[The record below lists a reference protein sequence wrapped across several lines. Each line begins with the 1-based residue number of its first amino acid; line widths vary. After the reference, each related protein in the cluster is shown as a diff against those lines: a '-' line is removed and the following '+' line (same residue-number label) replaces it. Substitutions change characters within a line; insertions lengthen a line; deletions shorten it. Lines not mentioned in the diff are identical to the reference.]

1 MDKKIKVTLPNGKTA
16 TLAPRRPDKPAPG
29 IEQQVANIADAAA
42 ERRAQEAAKEYIET
56 VLPIIELTAEINV
69 RLQALTQ
76 IVNDLKTAQ
85 DEATQEAAH
94 KAAQEA
100 LTESAVPGTSAPRA
114 TAPSGSEYTFEVHRD
129 QHGLIQSVTAT
140 PVGGNSDE

>member
-16 TLAPRRPDKPAPG
+16 TLAPRRPDRPAPG

-56 VLPIIELTAEINV
+56 VLPVVELTAEINT
-69 RLQALTQ
+69 RLQALAQ

-100 LTESAVPGTSAPRA
+100 LTESAVPGAPRA

-140 PVGGNSDE
+140 PVGGSDE

>member
-29 IEQQVANIADAAA
+29 IGQQVANIADAAA

-56 VLPIIELTAEINV
+56 VLPVVELTAEINV

-94 KAAQEA
+94 KVAQEA
-100 LTESAVPGTSAPRA
+100 LTESAPVPGAPRA

-140 PVGGNSDE
+140 PVGGSDE

>member
-56 VLPIIELTAEINV
+56 VLPIVELTAEINT

-100 LTESAVPGTSAPRA
+100 LEESSPVPSAPRA

>member
-1 MDKKIKVTLPNGKTA
+1 MSDKKIKVTLPNGKTA
-16 TLAPRRPDKPAPG
+16 TLAPRRPDRPAPG

-100 LTESAVPGTSAPRA
+100 LLESVPSAPRA

-140 PVGGNSDE
+140 PVGGSDE

>member
-16 TLAPRRPDKPAPG
+16 TLAPRRPDRPAPG

-56 VLPIIELTAEINV
+56 VLPVVELTAEINV

-100 LTESAVPGTSAPRA
+100 LTESAVPGAPRA

-140 PVGGNSDE
+140 PVGGSDE

>member
-100 LTESAVPGTSAPRA
+100 LTESAVPSAPRA